1 MMYCDCFWWILRS
14 MMNYTRS
21 FLVHSFADDVNRRGG
36 GREFGF
42 GWLVDANRTGESV
55 SQSLYLG
62 DFSRGRIWC
71 RIIDHHWLQRGGS
84 LVIRHPI
91 IGFTD
96 GITGLPAHLL
106 SGPTAGDDTANSGV
120 ERHCGAVLLPVVAIT
135 HVISASPEAMQQ
147 IVFWLFGSLL
157 KANMQGVLMTGS
169 VLACSLV
176 ICLQQAWRLT
186 ALSAGEEQAL
196 GLGINVSA
204 LRKLAFLLATLL
216 TAASVSFV
224 GTIGFIGLVAP
235 HFARMLVGEDQRYLI
250 GISALCGSLLLV
262 LASII
267 SKLILPNGVVPIGII
282 IALIGV
288 PVLFYFVTKQV
299 KRA

>member
-1 MMYCDCFWWILRS
+1 MATFLEPITQGRQSFQQLHLRRGLFTLALIGS
-14 MMNYTRS
+14 LLAAMVIDLATGAANLSPLDVLRLFLVDS
-21 FLVHSFADDVNRRGG
+21 SQHDELHQIILVHSFADDVNRRGG

-216 TAASVSFV
+216 TAASVS
-224 GTIGFIGLVAP
+224 L
-235 HFARMLVGEDQRYLI
+235 
-250 GISALCGSLLLV
+250 SALS
-262 LASII
+262 
-267 SKLILPNGVVPIGII
+267 
-282 IALIGV
+282 ALSV
-288 PVLFYFVTKQV
+288 WSPLTSPVCWSAKIN
-299 KRA
+299 AI

>member
-1 MMYCDCFWWILRS
+1 M
-14 MMNYTRS
+14 
-21 FLVHSFADDVNRRGG
+21 VHSFADDVNRRGG

>member
-1 MMYCDCFWWILRS
+1 

>member
-1 MMYCDCFWWILRS
+1 MTLTAVVVGAS
-14 MMNYTRS
+14 
-21 FLVHSFADDVNRRGG
+21 L
-36 GREFGF
+36 GF

-176 ICLQQAWRLT
+176 ICFAAGMAIDR
-186 ALSAGEEQAL
+186 AFSGGGASARFG
-196 GLGINVSA
+196 
-204 LRKLAFLLATLL
+204 
-216 TAASVSFV
+216 
-224 GTIGFIGLVAP
+224 
-235 HFARMLVGEDQRYLI
+235 D
-250 GISALCGSLLLV
+250 
-262 LASII
+262 
-267 SKLILPNGVVPIGII
+267 
-282 IALIGV
+282 
-288 PVLFYFVTKQV
+288 
-299 KRA
+299 

>member
-1 MMYCDCFWWILRS
+1 

-62 DFSRGRIWC
+62 ISAAAGFGAALSIITGFSV
-71 RIIDHHWLQRGGS
+71 GS

-157 KANMQGVLMTGS
+157 KANMQG
-169 VLACSLV
+169 C
-176 ICLQQAWRLT
+176 
-186 ALSAGEEQAL
+186 
-196 GLGINVSA
+196 
-204 LRKLAFLLATLL
+204 
-216 TAASVSFV
+216 
-224 GTIGFIGLVAP
+224 
-235 HFARMLVGEDQRYLI
+235 
-250 GISALCGSLLLV
+250 
-262 LASII
+262 
-267 SKLILPNGVVPIGII
+267 
-282 IALIGV
+282 
-288 PVLFYFVTKQV
+288 
-299 KRA
+299 

>member
-1 MMYCDCFWWILRS
+1 
-14 MMNYTRS
+14 
-21 FLVHSFADDVNRRGG
+21 
-36 GREFGF
+36 
-42 GWLVDANRTGESV
+42 
-55 SQSLYLG
+55 
-62 DFSRGRIWC
+62 
-71 RIIDHHWLQRGGS
+71 
-84 LVIRHPI
+84 
-91 IGFTD
+91 
-96 GITGLPAHLL
+96 
-106 SGPTAGDDTANSGV
+106 
-120 ERHCGAVLLPVVAIT
+120 
-135 HVISASPEAMQQ
+135 MQQ

>member
-1 MMYCDCFWWILRS
+1 

-267 SKLILPNGVVPIGII
+267 SKLILPNGVVPI
-282 IALIGV
+282 AL
-288 PVLFYFVTKQV
+288 LL
-299 KRA
+299 R

>member
-1 MMYCDCFWWILRS
+1 

-250 GISALCGSLLLV
+250 GISALCSSLLLV

>member
-1 MMYCDCFWWILRS
+1 

-135 HVISASPEAMQQ
+135 HVISASPEAIQQ